1 MIYSKR
7 EGIDPR
13 DWLKQA
19 NFPSNW
25 KELDL
30 QQWIADRLRSQG
42 YNLKEGVWMNL
53 PGGGRGQADIV
64 LYDNNKPW
72 QVLEIKKLIN
82 REGVLLG
89 TNQARAYT
97 EVLGATEQPLLI
109 GLAPWSEKEY
119 WSGKNAI
126 NLSAHN
132 EVGIIYLNEDERWFP
147 SPVPGE
153 TVAQTQVERGD
164 NFINQCKPLIY
175 QLINSLLSSCCNLI
189 NQGVNK
195 LTWKQKA
202 IAIITLCFISFL
214 LSWSQGSKVFNSF
227 SENTIESNCKCP

>member
-42 YNLKEGVWMNL
+42 YDLKEGVWMDL
-53 PGGGRGQADIV
+53 PGGGKGQADIV
-64 LYDNNKPW
+64 LYYDGKPW
-72 QVLEIKKLIN
+72 QVLEVKKIIN

-97 EVLGATEQPLLI
+97 SILGATEQPLLM

-132 EVGIIYLNEDERWFP
+132 QVGIIFLNEDDRWFP
-147 SPVPGE
+147 APNEGI
-153 TVAQTQVERGD
+153 AQTQHRD
-164 NFINQCKPLIY
+164 NNFNFQFKLLNLG
-175 QLINSLLSSCCNLI
+175 LINSLLSNCYSLI
-189 NQGVNK
+189 NRGINK
-195 LTWKQKA
+195 LNWKKKA
-202 IAIITLCFISFL
+202 IAIITLFFISFL
-214 LSWSQGSKVFNSF
+214 LSWFHGSKAFDPYRDINNNNVQ
-227 SENTIESNCKCP
+227 EQCR

>member
-1 MIYSKR
+1 MIYTKR

-19 NFPSNW
+19 NFPNDW

-30 QQWIADRLRSQG
+30 QQWIADSLRSQG

-64 LYDNNKPW
+64 LYHDGKPW
-72 QVLEIKKLIN
+72 QVLEVKKLIN

-126 NLSAHN
+126 NLSAYN
-132 EVGIIYLNEDERWFP
+132 QVGIIYLNEDERWFP
-147 SPVPGE
+147 APNEMIVQ
-153 TVAQTQVERGD
+153 ARGKRSD
-164 NFINQCKPLIY
+164 YFNQLKPLVP

-202 IAIITLCFISFL
+202 IAVITLCFISFL

-227 SENTIESNCKCP
+227 SESVIDIKCPQ

>member
-1 MIYSKR
+1 MIYPKR

-42 YNLKEGVWMNL
+42 YDLKEGVWMDL
-53 PGGGRGQADIV
+53 PGGGKGQADIV
-64 LYDNNKPW
+64 LYYDGKPW
-72 QVLEIKKLIN
+72 QVLEVKKIIN

-97 EVLGATEQPLLI
+97 SILGATEQPLLM

-132 EVGIIYLNEDERWFP
+132 QVGIIFLNEDDRWFP
-147 SPVPGE
+147 APNEGI
-153 TVAQTQVERGD
+153 AQTQHRD
-164 NFINQCKPLIY
+164 NNFNFQFKLLNLG
-175 QLINSLLSSCCNLI
+175 LINSLLSNCYSLI
-189 NQGVNK
+189 NRGINK
-195 LTWKQKA
+195 LNWKKKA

-214 LSWSQGSKVFNSF
+214 LSWFHGSKA
-227 SENTIESNCKCP
+227 IETYRDINNNNVQEQCR

>member
-1 MIYSKR
+1 
-7 EGIDPR
+7 
-13 DWLKQA
+13 
-19 NFPSNW
+19 
-25 KELDL
+25 
-30 QQWIADRLRSQG
+30 
-42 YNLKEGVWMNL
+42 
-53 PGGGRGQADIV
+53 
-64 LYDNNKPW
+64 
-72 QVLEIKKLIN
+72 LEIKKLIN

-147 SPVPGE
+147 SPVPAPATVLNNCSKNEYLGE
-153 TVAQTQVERGD
+153 ISNIG
-164 NFINQCKPLIY
+164 NQCKDLGGKV
-175 QLINSLLSSCCNLI
+175 LKSLLLSCWDSF
-189 NQGVNK
+189 NQGITK

-202 IAIITLCFISFL
+202 IAVITLCFISFL

-227 SENTIESNCKCP
+227 YENTIESNCKCP

>member
-97 EVLGATEQPLLI
+97 EVLGATEQ
-109 GLAPWSEKEY
+109 
-119 WSGKNAI
+119 
-126 NLSAHN
+126 
-132 EVGIIYLNEDERWFP
+132 
-147 SPVPGE
+147 
-153 TVAQTQVERGD
+153 
-164 NFINQCKPLIY
+164 
-175 QLINSLLSSCCNLI
+175 
-189 NQGVNK
+189 
-195 LTWKQKA
+195 
-202 IAIITLCFISFL
+202 
-214 LSWSQGSKVFNSF
+214 
-227 SENTIESNCKCP
+227 